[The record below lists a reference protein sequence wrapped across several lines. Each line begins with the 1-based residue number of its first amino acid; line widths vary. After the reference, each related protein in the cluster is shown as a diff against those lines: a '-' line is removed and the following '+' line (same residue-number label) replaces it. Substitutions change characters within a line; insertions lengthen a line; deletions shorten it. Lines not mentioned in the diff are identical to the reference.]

1 MAEPIFAA
9 FVDGKPILLS
19 VEQLRAMLGVVDVPA
34 LPPSSDA
41 LAAVVDVANAAA
53 RETMASVAL
62 AFDRA
67 DAIEIDTAALKDARA
82 VLDAA
87 VQELRDRGTVA
98 DAALR
103 ALDALAVDG
112 EAARRQIERD
122 AGRLSAASLQMLLVA
137 NRTQEILRDAG
148 IIVDQASG
156 RVYIYAVDQ
165 LGGRVNAVS
174 QTLDAQAAQ
183 IRTKASSNEVDEKIL
198 RAVLNPEQIAQ
209 LEPLIARIAA
219 VEVVTDGLRAEVATR
234 ASLVELTAAVG
245 RITDVEQLA
254 SATDG
259 LVRSKVSQTAFDAAM
274 VRLGSAELALQAYGD
289 VSRYAIE
296 LRQARAVAA
305 DTSRGLLAS
314 ILAGDAATIR
324 EITAQG
330 DLRQELYSKIT
341 GVGSDLAVEVRAR
354 TTLVA
359 TVAAMD
365 ARSVQDRLTFSKADQ
380 ALAQDIDALGVRS
393 GTQELAIATLQRAS
407 LTQAGGIAGIET
419 AIRQQARG
427 SSDADQALL
436 AGVIAGDEA
445 ARRANNSLAE
455 VQVQLTTTML
465 AGFDASAVAR
475 QALRARI
482 NDADAR
488 FATETKATADRFSA
502 VTQSLTTLEAS
513 FGAQSGDIAAA
524 KAEIARL
531 EKVAADDK
539 AATLQL
545 IEGLRAAINDPAT
558 GLPKTRADLTALT
571 ELVATQNGASARR
584 LDSLEAAL
592 FDDATG
598 LAATSARLDRE
609 VTLSADRD
617 GARGRQIEALSGTV
631 NDPTTGL
638 PGAFAGI
645 ATERDARVKLGEA
658 QASLI
663 EGLRAI
669 INDAATGLPA
679 VNAGLVTERDA
690 RVAAGE
696 AQARET
702 EGLRAI
708 VNDPSTGL
716 PWARAEIG
724 RVSEAVATEQEVRAR
739 AIEALT
745 VKLGDLG
752 EATVAD
758 LIEAVVKATGEI
770 MATRTIAIDING
782 NWVGVQLVG
791 SQDGPGRFNLV
802 NVDLTMGAGRIIFD
816 NAGFMWVM
824 GIGFGVG
831 GKLIDWYGPKLG
843 SIAQCSIDNAIAYK
857 TNDGRSGFR
866 GAVGDASQPLSVS
879 SQQVGQNQLSSPAW
893 AKSGAVTRINASF
906 SWTNNG
912 SRDSAS
918 GNIVPEVTLVLYR
931 KLGNNP
937 EVEVARVS
945 GPGSGAYS
953 DTSRPVEFFQS
964 VDGTLTYA
972 DTEQTAETRIWRLAA
987 ALTANVP
994 PGGASRPDTMAQSM
1008 TITATP
1014 Q

>member
-53 RETMASVAL
+53 RETMANVAL

-87 VQELRDRGTVA
+87 VEELRSRGTVA

-165 LGGRVNAVS
+165 LGGRINAVS

-234 ASLVELTAAVG
+234 ASLIELTAAVG

-274 VRLGSAELALQAYGD
+274 VRLGSAEMALQAYGD

-296 LRQARAVAA
+296 LRQARAAAA

-314 ILAGDAATIR
+314 VLAGDAATIR

-359 TVAAMD
+359 TVASMD
-365 ARSVQDRLTFSKADQ
+365 ARSVQDRLTFAKADQ

-393 GTQELAIATLQRAS
+393 STQDLAIATLQRAS

-427 SSDADQALL
+427 SSDADRALL

-445 ARRANNSLAE
+445 TRRANNSLAE

-488 FATETKATADRFSA
+488 FATETKATADRLSA
-502 VTQSLTTLEAS
+502 VAQSLTTLEAS
-513 FGAQSGDIAAA
+513 FGAQSGEIAAA

-545 IEGLRAAINDPAT
+545 IDGLRTSINDPAT

-571 ELVATQNGASARR
+571 ELVATQNSAAARR

-592 FDDATG
+592 FDGATG

-609 VTLSADRD
+609 VSLSAERD
-617 GARGRQIEALSGTV
+617 GARGRQVEALSATI
-631 NDPTTGL
+631 NNPTTGL

-645 ATERDARVKLGEA
+645 ATERDARVAQDEVQARETSGLRAIINDPATGLPGLSAGLVTEREARVADSEA
-658 QASLI
+658 QARLI

-669 INDAATGLPA
+669 FNDPATGLPGA
-679 VNAGLVTERDA
+679 FAGIATERDA
-690 RVAAGE
+690 RVAGDE
-696 AQARET
+696 AQARSVQVVEAGLAT
-702 EGLRAI
+702 ERGRITQLAEVVVGPDGTTGRAVLAMD
-708 VNDPSTGL
+708 VN
-716 PWARAEIG
+716 G
-724 RVSEAVATEQEVRAR
+724 RVSG
-739 AIEALT
+739 T
-745 VKLGDLG
+745 V
-752 EATVAD
+752 
-758 LIEAVVKATGEI
+758 
-770 MATRTIAIDING
+770 
-782 NWVGVQLVG
+782 Q
-791 SQDGPGRFNLV
+791 
-802 NVDLTMGAGRIIFD
+802 
-816 NAGFMWVM
+816 
-824 GIGFGVG
+824 
-831 GKLIDWYGPKLG
+831 
-843 SIAQCSIDNAIAYK
+843 
-857 TNDGRSGFR
+857 TNDGKRAGFSVLADEFVVVDPDGNPVFYVDKNR
-866 GAVGDASQPLSVS
+866 AIAASFQPSSIGFEELLISSLTRHGFDDSAGGTATAFGQTNTLSDFAIDLGVIQPAGTITVKFIGAVSKQFADFTTTYNGRPAYGRYVVDGGGFEIFCTDDEGHTYSFNGERYLDQVS
-879 SQQVGQNQLSSPAW
+879 ILATKPFRAIL
-893 AKSGAVTRINASF
+893 R
-906 SWTNNG
+906 
-912 SRDSAS
+912 
-918 GNIVPEVTLVLYR
+918 
-931 KLGNNP
+931 
-937 EVEVARVS
+937 ARVRR
-945 GPGSGAYS
+945 GSTNTGWVADGDYYYQ
-953 DTSRPVEFFQS
+953 DTAQAFS
-964 VDGTLTYA
+964 VTAFTA
-972 DTEQTAETRIWRLAA
+972 DARWTAF
-987 ALTANVP
+987 
-994 PGGASRPDTMAQSM
+994 
-1008 TITATP
+1008 
-1014 Q
+1014 